1 VEQFFANWT
10 GDFVLKCIHR
20 RGGQRDVSFFFP
32 LLRVLLVVV
41 VLHRRFFYLF
51 FIAFFSASLLCVFV
65 ASIRFN
71 LMENLFHRHP
81 LYNEIKCEEN
91 RNETENERH
100 TQRSAPTRTRGTRQK
115 KRIWSVEESNS

>member
-32 LLRVLLVVV
+32 LLVLLVAVV

-71 LMENLFHRHP
+71 LMERIFSISIPFKMKSNARKI
-81 LYNEIKCEEN
+81 EMK
-91 RNETENERH
+91 
-100 TQRSAPTRTRGTRQK
+100 QRTKDTRSEALLRAHAVRDK
-115 KRIWSVEESNS
+115 KKEYGA